1 MSEITDTLRAL
12 LSMAMLEYQNIV
24 SFPWWLFIR
33 ELWERTVKGKKLNNN
48 NNSNNN
54 NNYNNRREGNNS

>member
-1 MSEITDTLRAL
+1 
-12 LSMAMLEYQNIV
+12 MAMLEYQNIV
-24 SFPWWLFIR
+24 SFPCWLFIR

-54 NNYNNRREGNNS
+54 NNYNKRSEGNNS